1 MLVTKEADYAVR
13 CVMEVA
19 RNGRMSAGEVARRQE
34 ISPTFLGKIV
44 QSLARAGILAT
55 RRGVGGGISL
65 AQPPASITLL
75 QVIEAVEGRLCVN
88 DCVHDPPQC
97 PRIDDCP
104 AYPYLCQAQA
114 ALQSLL
120 DVSFEELLNGE
131 GSSDRAGPGRAEIV
145 FPAFSR
151 DGYVDGD
158 SSRAGGSRSGGTR
171 SGGTRSGSGRKA
183 RRGGGRA

>member
-19 RNGRMSAGEVARRQE
+19 RGGRMSAAEVARRQD

-65 AQPPASITLL
+65 AQPLASITLL
-75 QVIEAVEGRLCVN
+75 QVIEAVEGQLCVN

-97 PRIDDCP
+97 PRIDECP
-104 AYPYLCQAQA
+104 AYPYLCQAQH

-120 DVSFEELLNGE
+120 DVSFEELLNGQ
-131 GSSDRAGPGRAEIV
+131 GSGDGAGPGRAAIV

-151 DGYVDGD
+151 DGQGDGD
-158 SSRAGGSRSGGTR
+158 GPRSATGSRSAT
-171 SGGTRSGSGRKA
+171 GRKA